1 MCENVKKMTMIRVHL
16 TLFLFKILLMKVFYL
31 TNIFIKI
38 TYQVLFYTKFVLNL
52 FSQIIIKQILKD
64 LKLHLGLFIVS
75 IVVGAY
81 NNK

>member
-1 MCENVKKMTMIRVHL
+1 MFSKII
-16 TLFLFKILLMKVFYL
+16 FKQ
-31 TNIFIKI
+31 T
-38 TYQVLFYTKFVLNL
+38 
-52 FSQIIIKQILKD
+52 LKD